1 MGGSVS
7 TRTILCGLLVL
18 TLLLTGCATTDS
30 GTDGA
35 ETPTP
40 DGGTS
45 SGQLA
50 PPGLYEQDDGT
61 WQALGLLTYRDLE
74 GGFWAVVGTALPE
87 EADTAS
93 VVAVVLPD
101 AEITAQ
107 MESLRDKY
115 VSVIGTK
122 SQGADIYQ
130 AGPVIEAT
138 SIKEVIERTV
148 E

>member
-1 MGGSVS
+1 MR
-7 TRTILCGLLVL
+7 TRTVLCGLLIL

-30 GTDGA
+30 GTDGV

-40 DGGTS
+40 GGGTS

-61 WQALGLLTYRDLE
+61 WQALGLLTYRDIE
-74 GGFWAVVGTALPE
+74 GGFWAVTGTALPE
-87 EADTAS
+87 EADTAP
-93 VVAVVLPD
+93 VVAVVVPS

-107 MESLRDKY
+107 MESFRDKY

-122 SQGADIYQ
+122 SQGADVYQ

-138 SIKEVIERTV
+138 SISEVV
-148 E
+148 EKTAE